1 MLPSQVLDLGKAVPS
16 IPGPGA
22 TQSTAHASGTS
33 RARAGLPIFSNFFLK
48 LRNHQSSR
56 STTQSTFE
64 MAPKSKKPP
73 VEIKPEFELPP
84 PGSEPPRKKKKKNAP
99 DKPQPEWMFPPDEE
113 NPVLNPK
120 PKSEAHRLKD
130 EKERDQAI
138 KFLQHKSV
146 TAPMKTPPPDLLLTL
161 VGAFLTSYGFNNTSR
176 IYTTQLQSRKKLDDW
191 KTEIGGKLP
200 KGFPDLVKIFKEWYK
215 IYQEKAQVEETSSS
229 DSDDSDNLKAVKKSK
244 KAKKIKKEIK
254 AEAKASEAAAAKVI
268 AKDIT
273 SSSGSESSEE
283 ESDSDAEMEDAA
295 PAQKS
300 NKKPSKISKIKS
312 SSPSASSSSSDSD
325 ADDEKDNAGALLHT
339 PAASKNPTVNG
350 LVNSLKRKG
359 SRSSSSESDSESDI
373 SSSVGVKAVSVKK
386 EASSPRF
393 DGTSQP
399 RISVPVSKPSNTSSS
414 SSGTSS
420 GSESAA
426 EPPTAAA
433 KTTAAV
439 KAESESSSD
448 SSSSDGEPDDEAPNP
463 TVTPKAE
470 ASSSSSSSSDS
481 RSSESESELDFSKPP
496 KPTVTKTTKVVTKP
510 TQVSS
515 DSSVTLQASSVQK
528 PSAVNTSLSSTSSSD
543 SSTSAGQQDTTTVT
557 TTVPTTK
564 RKRSSSPT
572 PKVSNFT
579 KKRNTPFQ
587 RVPQDTLVDPKMASN
602 AYRSYDY
609 ADRAHQDLSV
619 TKGKGFTKEKNKK
632 KRGSYKGGAIDV
644 SGGKGVKFED

>member
-1 MLPSQVLDLGKAVPS
+1 
-16 IPGPGA
+16 
-22 TQSTAHASGTS
+22 
-33 RARAGLPIFSNFFLK
+33 
-48 LRNHQSSR
+48 
-56 STTQSTFE
+56 

-73 VEIKPEFELPP
+73 VEVEIKPEFELPP

-120 PKSEAHRLKD
+120 PESEAHRLKD
-130 EKERDQAI
+130 EKERGQAI
-138 KFLQHKSV
+138 KFLQYKSV

-191 KTEIGGKLP
+191 KTELGGKLP
-200 KGFPDLVKIFKEWYK
+200 KGFPDLVKIFKDWYK

-244 KAKKIKKEIK
+244 KAKKIKKEVK
-254 AEAKASEAAAAKVI
+254 AEAKASEVAAAKVI

-283 ESDSDAEMEDAA
+283 ESDSDVEMENAA

-312 SSPSASSSSSDSD
+312 SSPSTSSSSSDSD

-350 LVNSLKRKG
+350 LVNSLKRKE

-373 SSSVGVKAVSVKK
+373 SSSVGVKAVSVKN

-393 DGTSQP
+393 DVTSQS
-399 RISVPVSKPSNTSSS
+399 RSSVSVSQPSNTSSS
-414 SSGTSS
+414 SSDTSSS

-426 EPPTAAA
+426 EPLKPAAA

-448 SSSSDGEPDDEAPNP
+448 SSSSEGEPDDEAPKP

-470 ASSSSSSSSDS
+470 ASSSSSSSSNS

-528 PSAVNTSLSSTSSSD
+528 PSAVDTSLSSTSSSD

-557 TTVPTTK
+557 TTVPATK

-572 PKVSNFT
+572 PKVSKLT

-587 RVPQDTLVDPKMASN
+587 RVPLDTLVDPKMASN